1 MDPVPV
7 GTENKVWEL
16 GASLFESCSSWDRLP
31 PMEAKDLSLPHW
43 DGIGPD
49 S

>member
-16 GASLFESCSSWDRLP
+16 GASLFESCSSWDRPP